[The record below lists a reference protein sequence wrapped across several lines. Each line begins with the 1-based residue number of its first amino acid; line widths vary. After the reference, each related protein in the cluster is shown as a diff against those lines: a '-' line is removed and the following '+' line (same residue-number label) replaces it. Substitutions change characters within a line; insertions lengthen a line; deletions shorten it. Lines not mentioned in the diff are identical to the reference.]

1 MRQMILATLTALVGL
16 AGLAAPAAAYG
27 DPQGYGYGQRG
38 PRFDQKVEVLWG
50 SSWWPATILQ
60 ASGGQYL
67 IHYDGYASSWD
78 EWVGADRIRNA
89 AGIVNRW
96 GDSMQVS
103 IQWGGSWY
111 PGRVMKIEGG
121 RYLVTYD
128 GWSSTFDEWV
138 GAERLRFVEATP
150 SFPVRPVHE
159 IHHVEPVR
167 RDPPRKWR
175 QNVRPGRQEWPA
187 RGPDW
192 R

>member
-1 MRQMILATLTALVGL
+1 MRRFLLATLTALVGL
-16 AGLAAPAAAYG
+16 TGLTATAAAWG
-27 DPQGYGYGQRG
+27 EPQGYGYRG
-38 PRFDQKVEVLWG
+38 PVFDQKVEVLWG

-78 EWVGADRIRNA
+78 EWVGADRLRNP
-89 AGIVNRW
+89 GGVVNRW
-96 GDSMQVS
+96 GESMAVS

-111 PGRVMKIEGG
+111 PGRVMKIDGG

-138 GAERLRFVEATP
+138 GADRLRFIDAAP
-150 SFPVRPVHE
+150 SYPVRPVYE
-159 IHHVEPVR
+159 VRPVAPVH
-167 RDPPRKWR
+167 RDPPRK
-175 QNVRPGRQEWPA
+175 QQVRPSRHEWPT
-187 RGPDW
+187 RGPVY